1 MSTYVDTAFR
11 LQPVFL
17 DPGSRDAHPGC
28 CESDSGQIV
37 TGRHGEH
44 VWSQHWADPGK
55 IFDGLTDDYD
65 RFRPHYS
72 ESALGHVADYA
83 RDARYVLDLGS
94 GTGIL
99 TRALRRYFPDAVVVG
114 GEPGLDMLRAAAE
127 STPAELDLRWFA
139 SHAETLPVADGSL
152 DLITVGQAAHWFDR
166 RAFYDECAR
175 VLRPGGALA
184 VLYNNRVMDRPVALA
199 LEGALKTLAPGY
211 HRGYRD
217 FDCEGE
223 LKRHTATRD
232 VRQFVD
238 VWTWR
243 RAVDDFIGY
252 VRSTSHFKV
261 AVRERSEAEVMA
273 YLKETLHPLANDD
286 GVLHVDY
293 ESVVTL
299 ARFG

>member
-1 MSTYVDTAFR
+1 MTA
-11 LQPVFL
+11 
-17 DPGSRDAHPGC
+17 
-28 CESDSGQIV
+28 
-37 TGRHGEH
+37 RHGKH

-55 IFDGLTDDYD
+55 IFDGLTFDYD

-72 ESALGHVADYA
+72 EDALKGVSDYVG
-83 RDARYVLDLGS
+83 DARYVLDLGS

-99 TRALRRYFPDAVVVG
+99 TRALRRHFPDAVVVG
-114 GEPGLDMLRAAAE
+114 GEPGTDMLRAAADA
-127 STPAELDLRWFA
+127 TPVHLDLAWFA
-139 SHAETLPVADGSL
+139 SHAESLPVADASL

-199 LEGALKTLAPGY
+199 LEGALKHLAPGY

-217 FDCEGE
+217 FDCQGE
-223 LKRHTATRD
+223 LQRHAATRD
-232 VRQFVD
+232 VRQLVD
-238 VWTWR
+238 TWTWR
-243 RAVDDFIGY
+243 RTVDEFIGY

-261 AVRERSEAEVMA
+261 AVSERSEAEVMEHLQA
-273 YLKETLHPLANDD
+273 TLNPQATDD
-286 GVLHVDY
+286 GILRVDY